1 MRTISHVYQDPLEVI
16 WICAA
21 RELGIDVKRD
31 STVFAHWDGAGT
43 LRIGTPETLDAD
55 DSLAQMIFHE
65 VCHSLVEGPAA
76 FQLPD
81 WGLENDPSRRVH
93 EHACLRLQ
101 AALADVYGLRSF
113 LAATTMFRSYYDQLS
128 ENPLDPDGDSAV
140 ELALAGWERSRQG
153 PWAAPL
159 ERALR
164 LTSKV
169 AKVIGEIAP
178 TNSLWSV
185 ADGRFL
191 VR

>member
-1 MRTISHVYQDPLEVI
+1 MRAIHHVYQDPLEVL
-16 WICAA
+16 WTQTA
-21 RELGIDVKRD
+21 RELGIEVKRD
-31 STVFAHWDGAGT
+31 STVFAHWDGEGT

-65 VCHSLVEGPAA
+65 VCHALVEGPDA
-76 FQLPD
+76 FKLPD

-101 AALADVYGLRSF
+101 AVFSDAYGLRSF
-113 LAATTMFRSYYDQLS
+113 LAATTMFRSYYDQLP
-128 ENPLDPDGDSAV
+128 ENPLESVEDPAV
-140 ELALAGWERSRQG
+140 ELALAGWERARQG

-159 ERALR
+159 DRALR
-164 LTSKV
+164 LTSKI
-169 AKVIGEIAP
+169 AEVIDEIAP
-178 TNSLWSV
+178 ESSLWSV